1 MSEFSE
7 SLKRWRKTNHYTTR
21 EAAEQLGVSAAA
33 ISRWENEQRVP
44 HPFMQSGILHAIRPD
59 PFVEFS

>member
-7 SLKRWRKTNHYTTR
+7 TLRKWRKVNHYTTR

-33 ISRWENEQRVP
+33 ISRWENESRVP
-44 HPFMQSGILHAIRPD
+44 HPFMQLGILNAIHPD